1 MEGMGPM
8 ISGNLVLNKGA
19 KSHRILILED
29 EVVLDY
35 YAFPFGRAFLL
46 LGHTQQTPKYR

>member
-19 KSHRILILED
+19 KSHRMSLILED
-29 EVVLDY
+29 EVVNDY
-35 YAFPFGRAFLL
+35 CAFPFGRAFYVDL
-46 LGHTQQTPKYR
+46 TRFVE